1 MKDSLTTE
9 KYDILSLIS
18 KHRSALMG
26 FAALCIFVFHE
37 YIAIGNE
44 SSKLYIIQELVAARG
59 YVGVDIFFLLSGM
72 GLTYSVRKTN
82 TAMFY
87 YKRLRRVF
95 FPFAAVGFCYLIARQ
110 WSVID
115 FIKNVSGYSF
125 IFVRTYKFLW
135 FVPAIM
141 ILYLFFP
148 LYDKVIS
155 KASNKITF
163 TALVIGVW
171 LLATMLTA
179 RLVSSIGREDIY
191 FILNRIPI
199 FVIGVL
205 LGYLSQ
211 SRRVYMTKSGWAL
224 MIVMNL
230 TGFYLNVMTSDFDWQ
245 LLVPMPNCFVPNI
258 LMSIS
263 ATFILSGVFEWIS
276 RFKIS
281 VYVKAIFD
289 FFGKISLEFYCVQE
303 TLGKIILN
311 KLDGHSAAVKNIAVF
326 AGCIVAGLI
335 LFYAEKY
342 FWKFVELPFAKKSRK
357 KE

>member
-26 FAALCIFVFHE
+26 FAALYIFVFHE

-44 SSKLYIIQELVAARG
+44 SSKLYIIQELVVGRG
-59 YVGVDIFFLLSGM
+59 FVGVDIFFLLSGM

-95 FPFAAVGFCYLIARQ
+95 FPFAAVGFCYLIMRS
-110 WSVID
+110 WSIAD
-115 FIKNVSGYSF
+115 FFRNISGYN
-125 IFVRTYKFLW
+125 FVMVNVNSFLW
-135 FVPAIM
+135 FVPAI
-141 ILYLFFP
+141 IVFYLLFP
-148 LYDKVIS
+148 LYNKLMLR
-155 KASNKITF
+155 ASDKITF
-163 TALVIGVW
+163 TALIISIW
-171 LLATMLTA
+171 LLVTMLTA
-179 RLVSSIGREDIY
+179 GLISSIGRKDIY
-191 FILNRIPI
+191 FMANRIPI

-211 SRRVYMTKSGWAL
+211 NRKIYMTNAGWAL
-224 MIVMNL
+224 MAVMNI
-230 TGFYLNVMTSDFDWQ
+230 TGFYLNIMTSVFDWQ
-245 LLVPMPNCFVPNI
+245 LLVPMPNCCVPNI

-281 VYVKAIFD
+281 VYVKAIFN

-303 TLGKIILN
+303 TLGGIILY

-326 AGCIVAGLI
+326 AGSIVAGLI